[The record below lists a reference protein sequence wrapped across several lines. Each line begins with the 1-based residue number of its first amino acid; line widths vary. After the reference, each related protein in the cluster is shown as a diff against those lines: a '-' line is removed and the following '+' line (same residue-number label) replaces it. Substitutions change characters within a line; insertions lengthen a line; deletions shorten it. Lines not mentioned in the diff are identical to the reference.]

1 MEYGIGFGFTFAG
14 IEDFLSCLW
23 KMHVQ
28 SLKAQKQHSLEI
40 QNQFITL
47 GEITPQILILN

>member
-1 MEYGIGFGFTFAG
+1 MKYGIGFGFTG
-14 IEDFLSCLW
+14 IEDFLACLW
-23 KMHVQ
+23 RMHVQ

-47 GEITPQILILN
+47 GEITLQIVIPN